1 MRTVQEALAAV
12 VSNLAHAVA
21 DRCEDVLPE
30 VELREAFP
38 YFLAL
43 WQHGAQG
50 TEGTFAELLALQL
63 KVERLSATDVA
74 TSELLVQAAAYG
86 YLASDTSTTSY
97 GAEPNTN
104 PHIKPRSDGT
114 VHGARRAVVGRI
126 PGQLECQPRLHQ
138 PQP

>member
-1 MRTVQEALAAV
+1 MITVQEALASV

-63 KVERLSATDVA
+63 KVEPGNTRHRAQRARLLSC
-74 TSELLVQAAAYG
+74 G
-86 YLASDTSTTSY
+86 NLA
-97 GAEPNTN
+97 P
-104 PHIKPRSDGT
+104 DG
-114 VHGARRAVVGRI
+114 RAGGV
-126 PGQLECQPRLHQ
+126 
-138 PQP
+138 